1 MAMAIGPSSNDRL
14 GVYERVT
21 GLAGDGR
28 HRRATERLLRV
39 LSQRC
44 GHCCGYGYRF
54 VGRSWL
60 WCEACEGLGR
70 RMTPIA
76 KQQFKRRVNEMFPGA
91 GDEPAPK
98 PMPS

>member
-1 MAMAIGPSSNDRL
+1 MPIGPSSNERL
-14 GVYERVT
+14 GVYQRVT
-21 GLAGDGR
+21 GLKCDGR
-28 HRRATERLLRV
+28 QRRAAERLLRV

-44 GHCCGYGYRF
+44 SHCCGYGYRF

-76 KQQFKRRVNEMFPGA
+76 KQQLKRRVDEMFPGA
-91 GDEPAPK
+91 SDESRPGLVPG
-98 PMPS
+98 